1 MRFHY
6 VTSLSPGGTPIPSV
20 LTRGAV
26 RTGLG
31 LFVVAPTGDWDH
43 VSALARSGMR

>member
-1 MRFHY
+1 MRFDY
-6 VTSLSPGGTPIPSV
+6 DTS
-20 LTRGAV
+20 LTRGGASTPSASPCGAI

-31 LFVVAPTGDWDH
+31 VFVVAPMGDWHH

>member
-6 VTSLSPGGTPIPSV
+6 DTSLWPGAAPAASV
-20 LTRGAV
+20 LPCGEI

-31 LFVVAPTGDWDH
+31 LFVVVPMGDGNH
-43 VSALARSGMR
+43 VSALARRGMR

>member
-6 VTSLSPGGTPIPSV
+6 DTSLSPGAAPAASV
-20 LTRGAV
+20 LPCGAI

-31 LFVVAPTGDWDH
+31 VFVVAPMGDGNH
-43 VSALARSGMR
+43 VSALARRGLR